1 MPEVGKRNKLSVV
14 KQVDFG
20 FYLDGGEEFGE
31 ILIPTRY
38 APKDC
43 EAGDVL
49 DVFLYL
55 DSEDRLIATT
65 EEPFCEVGK
74 CAHLEVVDIGDFGAF
89 MNWGLMKDLLVP
101 FKERRIPMLIGKYY
115 TVYLYLDT
123 TGRIAA
129 SSKLST
135 FLKEENSDNF
145 VAGQAVDLLVASRSE
160 IGYKAV
166 INNTHLGVIHNN
178 EILNPINVGDRL
190 TGYIKNIRP
199 DGRINLMIQPKG
211 EDLWD
216 PLSKQVLDYIE
227 AQGGSITLTDKSPP
241 EEIYRIFNVSKSNY
255 KKALGK
261 LYKQKRILL
270 DKDTL
275 TLL

>member
-1 MPEVGKRNKLSVV
+1 
-14 KQVDFG
+14 
-20 FYLDGGEEFGE
+20 
-31 ILIPTRY
+31 
-38 APKDC
+38 
-43 EAGDVL
+43 
-49 DVFLYL
+49 
-55 DSEDRLIATT
+55 
-65 EEPFCEVGK
+65 
-74 CAHLEVVDIGDFGAF
+74 
-89 MNWGLMKDLLVP
+89 
-101 FKERRIPMLIGKYY
+101 
-115 TVYLYLDT
+115 
-123 TGRIAA
+123 
-129 SSKLST
+129 
-135 FLKEENSDNF
+135 
-145 VAGQAVDLLVASRSE
+145 VASRSE